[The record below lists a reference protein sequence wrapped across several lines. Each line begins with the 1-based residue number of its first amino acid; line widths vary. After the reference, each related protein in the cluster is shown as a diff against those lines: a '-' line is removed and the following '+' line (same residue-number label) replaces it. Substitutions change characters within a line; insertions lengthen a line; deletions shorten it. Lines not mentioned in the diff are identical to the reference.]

1 MTTTYTPGQAS
12 KTRMIWA
19 IVIVAL
25 VLIVLWN
32 GFAVIPAGNVGV
44 VLRFGAVNGEVGE
57 GLHMLLPFV
66 DQVEIISIQVQK
78 FEDEFETFSKQQQ
91 NVYIKIAVNFTVDKN
106 NIQNAYRQF
115 GNLEKM
121 TDKVVAPSVNQV
133 IKSIIPN
140 YPTDQIHLNRDKI
153 RNEIKK
159 RLNESLKE
167 MAIEDAGGKEGK
179 LFIPINYTDV
189 NLVNIGFSKEY
200 TDAIERKQVAE
211 QEVLRAEYKRQEASK
226 NKEIA
231 QINAEGKKIE
241 QQLVNQSL
249 TPAILQNRWIEKW
262 NGILPQVMSGTGSG
276 VILNMTD
283 FNKKP

>member
-1 MTTTYTPGQAS
+1 MTTTYTPGQAG
-12 KTRMIWA
+12 KTRMIWVIA
-19 IVIVAL
+19 IIAL
-25 VLIVLWN
+25 FLIVMWN

-57 GLHMLLPFV
+57 GLHLLLPFI

-115 GNLEKM
+115 GNLDMMKE
-121 TDKVVAPSVNQV
+121 KVVAPSVNQV

-159 RLNESLKE
+159 RLNESLRE
-167 MAIEDAGGKEGK
+167 MAVEDAGGKEDN

-189 NLVNIGFSKEY
+189 NLVNITFSKEY

-231 QINAEGKKIE
+231 QINAEAKKIE

-283 FNKKP
+283 FGKKP

>member
-25 VLIVLWN
+25 VLVVLWN

-66 DQVEIISIQVQK
+66 DHVEIISIQVQK

-91 NVYIKIAVNFTVDKN
+91 NVYIKIAVNFTVDKT

>member
-1 MTTTYTPGQAS
+1 MTTTYTPGQAG
-12 KTRMIWA
+12 KTRMIWV
-19 IVIVAL
+19 IVIIAL
-25 VLIVLWN
+25 FLIVMWN
-32 GFAVIPAGNVGV
+32 GFVVIEAGNVGV
-44 VLRFGAVNGEVGE
+44 VLRFGSVSGEVGE
-57 GLHMLLPFV
+57 GLHLLLPFV
-66 DQVEIISIQVQK
+66 DQVKVISIQVQK
-78 FEDEFETFSKQQQ
+78 YESKFDTFSKQQQ
-91 NVYIKIAVNFTVDKN
+91 NVYITVAVNFTVDQS
-106 NIQNAYRQF
+106 NIQNAYRIF
-115 GNLEKM
+115 GDLDKM
-121 TDKVVAPSVNQV
+121 VTNIVHPSVDHV

-140 YPTDQIHLNRDKI
+140 YPSDQIHLNRDKI
-153 RNEIKK
+153 KNEIRK
-159 RLNESLKE
+159 RLNESLREIAVEK
-167 MAIEDAGGKEGK
+167 AGGKEGK

-189 NLVNIGFSKEY
+189 NLVNIEFSKEY
-200 TDAIERKQVAE
+200 NDAIERKQVAE

-231 QINAEGKKIE
+231 QINAEAKKIE

>member
-12 KTRMIWA
+12 KTRMIW
-19 IVIVAL
+19 VIA
-25 VLIVLWN
+25 LIVLLVIILWN
-32 GFAVIPAGNVGV
+32 GFVVIEAGNVGV
-44 VLRFGAVNGEVGE
+44 VLRFGSVSGEVGE
-57 GLHMLLPFV
+57 GLHLLLPFV
-66 DQVEIISIQVQK
+66 DQVKVISVQVQK
-78 FEDEFETFSKQQQ
+78 YESKFDTFSKQQQ
-91 NVYIKIAVNFTVDKN
+91 NVYITVAVNFTVDQS
-106 NIQNAYRQF
+106 NIQNAYRVF
-115 GNLEKM
+115 GDLDKM
-121 TDKVVAPSVNQV
+121 VANIVHPSVDHV

-140 YPTDQIHLNRDKI
+140 YPSDQIHLNRDKI
-153 RNEIKK
+153 KNEIRK
-159 RLNESLKE
+159 RLNESLREIAVEK
-167 MAIEDAGGKEGK
+167 AGGKEGK

-189 NLVNIGFSKEY
+189 NLVNIEFSKEY
-200 TDAIERKQVAE
+200 NDAIERKQVAE

-231 QINAEGKKIE
+231 QINAEAKKIE

-262 NGILPQVMSGTGSG
+262 NGILPQVMSGTGNG